1 MRKPWMKNMMT
12 FKFTADGLMTRETRN
27 EQNKADR
34 DNEKRLNKPDRGG
47 RTLRELQYGR
57 HMAKQRA
64 ENQRHM
70 EKQRAEDQH
79 KYYAT
84 MRKRRLDTLATIGL

>member
-34 DNEKRLNKPDRGG
+34 DNEKRMNKGG
-47 RTLRELQYGR
+47 EYSP
-57 HMAKQRA
+57 RA
-64 ENQRHM
+64 YEYQRHM
-70 EKQRAEDQH
+70 ERQRA
-79 KYYAT
+79 A
-84 MRKRRLDTLATIGL
+84 L